1 MRASDN
7 ILLTKVQVTVLDQDG
22 GVLERGEAVRG
33 EDDSWEF
40 ESQVAGAK
48 IIAET
53 WDRPKN
59 RAELIYWI
67 QFSSSIPVVS
77 GRRTCYNSNT
87 REHHSHAL
95 EGIMRTKDNRFGI
108 YKAIVLLFVLF
119 GLLSFTSS
127 AAETSAAPLQTYDPT
142 VQTPTLLHDE
152 ARTVYLGNLARRD
165 NGVPPLRWNLQLTH
179 AARWYSWDSTENRA
193 PGFCGHQDTNGQ
205 WPSDRIVI
213 FGYRGFGGAENAFCG
228 YVTPEYAI
236 NGWMNSPGH
245 RANLLDPNSREI
257 GLGYYRRNS
266 DGRGYVTQDFGVDSV
281 YAPAV
286 IENEAV
292 STMSPGVNL
301 YIYNRQTG
309 GGFTGLGAPIT
320 QMMVSNT
327 PYFEGA
333 AWEPYSANKAWTLTG
348 GTGWRNVY
356 VKTRDRFNRS
366 ATVSDAIYLGPTVP
380 LNELGPAQMST
391 RQAQVTLYDL
401 NGGALPQ
408 VQLSPGW
415 LADDTNDT
423 FGLLWGNGER
433 VNDASAWGGTAF
445 RLRPGNGGSSAW
457 VYEWKFPI
465 QNVPLVAYFRL
476 KVNNNTSATEVASIS
491 VQGGPTVYG
500 PLSLKGTD
508 FAVANQYQEFA
519 LNFTFSPTTNDPF
532 LIFNFSR
539 GGDVDLYVDAVTI
552 FSASQPVTSPLTWNV
567 PGGNY
572 RGQGIWVRYTNGT
585 QFSGI
590 SEGITIQPPS
600 RTISGSAGTAG
611 AVLTFVVQG
620 VSKTAISDSAGN
632 YALSVPNGWS
642 GNVTPSHACFTFSPS
657 SRSYS
662 NVTANEP
669 SQDYTAAFSSGSG
682 CANIA
687 VSIGGADYGNFGVR
701 SPGGMRASFT
711 NVSNGPVKLQS
722 LNALPVFGAER
733 VIYRVNNVNTSFSEL
748 MGLPA
753 TQLNTTYWLPWYN
766 NVDLDTQL
774 RIANVSNA
782 TATVHVYVN
791 TVEMTGSPF
800 TLAAGEST
808 RKSYT
813 GVNNGPVQIVS
824 DQNIVAAER
833 VIYKVNGI
841 NTSFSEMMALPDG
854 QLNNTYWLP
863 WYNNVDLDTQLRL
876 ANASNATATVH
887 IYVNNVEMQGSP
899 FTLAAGGSARK
910 SFVGVNNGPV
920 QIVSDQSIVAA
931 ERVIYR
937 VNNVNTSFTEMMALP
952 NSQLNNTYWLPWYNN
967 SGDLDTQLR
976 IANVSG
982 SDATVHVY
990 IGGAEVQG
998 SPFSLAAGASTRK
1011 NFANINNGPV
1021 QIASDQN
1028 IVVAERLIYKVS
1040 GTPVSFSEMMA
1051 LPESVL
1057 HTTYWLPWY
1066 NNIDLDTQLRFG
1078 VP

>member
-1 MRASDN
+1 M
-7 ILLTKVQVTVLDQDG
+7 
-22 GVLERGEAVRG
+22 
-33 EDDSWEF
+33 
-40 ESQVAGAK
+40 
-48 IIAET
+48 
-53 WDRPKN
+53 
-59 RAELIYWI
+59 
-67 QFSSSIPVVS
+67 
-77 GRRTCYNSNT
+77 
-87 REHHSHAL
+87 
-95 EGIMRTKDNRFGI
+95 
-108 YKAIVLLFVLF
+108 
-119 GLLSFTSS
+119 
-127 AAETSAAPLQTYDPT
+127 
-142 VQTPTLLHDE
+142 
-152 ARTVYLGNLARRD
+152 
-165 NGVPPLRWNLQLTH
+165 
-179 AARWYSWDSTENRA
+179 
-193 PGFCGHQDTNGQ
+193 
-205 WPSDRIVI
+205 
-213 FGYRGFGGAENAFCG
+213 
-228 YVTPEYAI
+228 
-236 NGWMNSPGH
+236 
-245 RANLLDPNSREI
+245 
-257 GLGYYRRNS
+257 
-266 DGRGYVTQDFGVDSV
+266 
-281 YAPAV
+281 
-286 IENEAV
+286 
-292 STMSPGVNL
+292 
-301 YIYNRQTG
+301 
-309 GGFTGLGAPIT
+309 
-320 QMMVSNT
+320 
-327 PYFEGA
+327 
-333 AWEPYSANKAWTLTG
+333 
-348 GTGWRNVY
+348 
-356 VKTRDRFNRS
+356 
-366 ATVSDAIYLGPTVP
+366 
-380 LNELGPAQMST
+380 
-391 RQAQVTLYDL
+391 
-401 NGGALPQ
+401 
-408 VQLSPGW
+408 
-415 LADDTNDT
+415 
-423 FGLLWGNGER
+423 
-433 VNDASAWGGTAF
+433 
-445 RLRPGNGGSSAW
+445 
-457 VYEWKFPI
+457 
-465 QNVPLVAYFRL
+465 
-476 KVNNNTSATEVASIS
+476 
-491 VQGGPTVYG
+491 
-500 PLSLKGTD
+500 
-508 FAVANQYQEFA
+508 
-519 LNFTFSPTTNDPF
+519 
-532 LIFNFSR
+532 
-539 GGDVDLYVDAVTI
+539 
-552 FSASQPVTSPLTWNV
+552 
-567 PGGNY
+567 
-572 RGQGIWVRYTNGT
+572 
-585 QFSGI
+585 
-590 SEGITIQPPS
+590 
-600 RTISGSAGTAG
+600 
-611 AVLTFVVQG
+611 LTFVVQG
-620 VSKTAISDSAGN
+620 VSKTAVSDSAGN
-632 YALSVPNGWS
+632 YTLSVPNGWS

-910 SFVGVNNGPV
+910 SFGGVNNGPV
-920 QIVSDQSIVAA
+920 QIVSDQNIVAA

-937 VNNVNTSFTEMMALP
+937 INNVNTSFTEMMALP
-952 NSQLNNTYWLPWYNN
+952 SSQLDTSYWLPWYNN

-982 SDATVHVY
+982 SNATVHVY

-1051 LPESVL
+1051 LPDGQL
-1057 HTTYWLPWY
+1057 NNTYWLPWY